1 MEAHTSM
8 SLAGK
13 HLPFT
18 VMEIQA
24 TATMQAHVLPTL
36 ALPCLPNISHTQ
48 SYSSFSVLIKI
59 LSRTSQLLFSMV
71 LTCR

>member
-24 TATMQAHVLPTL
+24 TATMQAHVLPQL
-36 ALPCLPNISHTQ
+36 ALPCLPNM
-48 SYSSFSVLIKI
+48 SYTVL
-59 LSRTSQLLFSMV
+59 QQLFSSH
-71 LTCR
+71 